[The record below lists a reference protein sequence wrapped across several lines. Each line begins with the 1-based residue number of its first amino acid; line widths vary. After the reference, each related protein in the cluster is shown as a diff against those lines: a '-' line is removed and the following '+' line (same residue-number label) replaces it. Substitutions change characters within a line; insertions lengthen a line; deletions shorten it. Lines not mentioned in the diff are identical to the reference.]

1 MVLKKLNAAAS
12 PISHHCY
19 IVFMPVCFPKV
30 LILDTA
36 THGTSL
42 VMNPLLVVIKSMPF
56 NKRWEKK
63 VMYA

>member
-36 THGTSL
+36 THGYITSHEPIASC
-42 VMNPLLVVIKSMPF
+42 NQI
-56 NKRWEKK
+56 N
-63 VMYA
+63 AI